1 MSAWDNQLQDVF
13 DVVDHRN
20 PGEAEFLQAVREV
33 FDSLS
38 PVIAKHPEYVDVLT
52 RMCEPERQAS
62 KGCGGGTLSVLEE
75 VPAQSMLFASGSAVQ
90 QAQHIPLMAR
100 PVCLPRLLQVIF
112 RVPWC
117 ASRSTPIW
125 GA

>member
-1 MSAWDNQLQDVF
+1 MKEVAASLQPVF
-13 DVVDHRN
+13 ERQ
-20 PGEAEFLQAVREV
+20 PELLRAFEV
-33 FDSLS
+33 
-38 PVIAKHPEYVDVLT
+38 
-52 RMCEPERQAS
+52 MCEPERQAS

-90 QAQHIPLMAR
+90 QARHIPLMAR

-117 ASRSTPIW
+117 ASCSTPMW
-125 GA
+125 AGSA